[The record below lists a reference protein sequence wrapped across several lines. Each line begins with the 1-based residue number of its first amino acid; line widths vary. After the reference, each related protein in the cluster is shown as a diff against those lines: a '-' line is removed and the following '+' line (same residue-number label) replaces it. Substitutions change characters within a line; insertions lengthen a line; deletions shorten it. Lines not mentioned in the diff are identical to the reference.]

1 VATDHTI
8 SLRHAV
14 AVSNTFALLLAVAMV
29 APLLR
34 LPQLFTGSIVNATLL
49 VATVALG
56 PRAAVTLGFLPSAFA
71 LMSGQLPAR
80 LAPLVPLIVTGNALL
95 VVVFHWARRRGWWV
109 GVVAAAVAKFCWLF
123 GTTSL
128 LSVAIGLAGSAATLA
143 LTLMGWPQ
151 LVTALSGGV
160 IAFAVLKPAR
170 RL

>member
-1 VATDHTI
+1 MATEQTI
-8 SLRHAV
+8 SLRHAAV
-14 AVSNTFALLLAVAMV
+14 VSNTFALLLAVSMV
-29 APLLR
+29 APLLG
-34 LPQLFTGSIVNATLL
+34 LPQLYTGSIVNATLL
-49 VATVALG
+49 VTAVVLG

-71 LMSGQLPAR
+71 LMSGQLPVR

-95 VVVFHWARRRGWWV
+95 VVVFHRMRRRGWWV

-123 GTTSL
+123 AATSL
-128 LSVAIGLAGSAATLA
+128 LSVTLGLAGPAATLA

-160 IAFAVLKPAR
+160 IAYAVLKPAR

>member
-1 VATDHTI
+1 MAADHTI
-8 SLRHAV
+8 SLRHAAV
-14 AVSNTFALLLAVAMV
+14 VSNTFAVLLIVSMV
-29 APLLR
+29 TPLLR

-49 VATVALG
+49 VAAVALG

-71 LMSGQLPAR
+71 LMSGQLPVQ

-95 VVVFHWARRRGWWV
+95 VVVFHRLRRRGWWV

-128 LSVAIGLAGSAATLA
+128 LSAAIGLTGPAATLA

-160 IAFAVLKPAR
+160 IAYAVLKPAR

>member
-1 VATDHTI
+1 MATEQTI
-8 SLRHAV
+8 SLRHAAV
-14 AVSNTFALLLAVAMV
+14 VSNTFALLLAVSMV
-29 APLLR
+29 APLLG
-34 LPQLFTGSIVNATLL
+34 LPQLYTGSIVNATLL
-49 VATVALG
+49 VTAVVLG

-71 LMSGQLPAR
+71 LMSGQLPVR

-95 VVVFHWARRRGWWV
+95 VVVFHRMRRRGWWV

-123 GTTSL
+123 GATSL
-128 LSVAIGLAGSAATLA
+128 LSVAVGLAGPAATLA

-160 IAFAVLKPAR
+160 IAYAVLKPAR

>member
-1 VATDHTI
+1 VAADHTI

-14 AVSNTFALLLAVAMV
+14 VVSNTFALLLAVSMV

-34 LPQLFTGSIVNATLL
+34 LPQLYTGSIVNATLL
-49 VATVALG
+49 VAAVVLG
-56 PRAAVTLGFLPSAFA
+56 PRAAVTLGLLPSTFA
-71 LMSGQLPAR
+71 LMSGQLPVR

-95 VVVFHWARRRGWWV
+95 VVVFHWIRQWGWWAA
-109 GVVAAAVAKFCWLF
+109 VVAAAVAKFCWLF

-128 LSVAIGLAGSAATLA
+128 LSAAIGLAGPAATLA

-151 LVTALSGGV
+151 LLTALSGGV
-160 IAFAVLKPAR
+160 IAYGVLRPAR